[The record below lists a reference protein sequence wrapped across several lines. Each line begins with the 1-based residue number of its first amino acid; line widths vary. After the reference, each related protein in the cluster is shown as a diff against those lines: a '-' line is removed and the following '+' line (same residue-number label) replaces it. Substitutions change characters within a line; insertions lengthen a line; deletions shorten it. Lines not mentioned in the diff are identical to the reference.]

1 MLRFA
6 TFRDM
11 LPFAG
16 RLQDKGNA
24 MPKIT
29 RETLTLKT
37 INAARPTG
45 KLYRL
50 RDAAVPGLVL
60 RISAAGT
67 RAWAVMWGR
76 GQERI
81 IGNYPVMML
90 DGARDTARRELG
102 EVAEHG
108 APLAVI
114 KATMPEAAA
123 ETFGEFMA
131 LYKPHLEATAKAG
144 KATVDCI
151 HTQFGHLYRMPLAS
165 IGRATFDKFKASRLK
180 SGLHPS
186 TVNRDLDRLKAALS
200 KAVEWKLLAAN
211 PLLGMKRIKRDIE
224 DRVRYLSPKEERAL
238 RKALETR
245 EQRFKVRRLSG
256 IRWRVERGQEP
267 LPPLKGYADHLMPM
281 TLIALNT
288 GLRRGEITQLTWLDI
303 DLVKKILTVR
313 AGYAKSGKARHIPLN
328 SEALAV
334 LKQWKKQQPDGV
346 LFNLT
351 SVAKSWAQLTEKAAI
366 ADFRFHDLRHTF
378 ASKLVMA
385 GIDLNTVRELL
396 GHGDIKMTLRY
407 AHLAPEHKAAAVEKL
422 VVSLK

>member
-1 MLRFA
+1 
-6 TFRDM
+6 
-11 LPFAG
+11 
-16 RLQDKGNA
+16 

-37 INAARPTG
+37 IHAAKPTG

-60 RISAAGT
+60 RISPAGT
-67 RAWAVMWGR
+67 RAWAVTWGR

-81 IGNYPVMML
+81 IGNYPVMTL
-90 DGARDTARRELG
+90 DGARDAARRELG

-114 KATMPEAAA
+114 KAAKPDAVVK
-123 ETFGEFMA
+123 TFGDFMA
-131 LYKPHLEATAKAG
+131 LYQPHLEATAKAG
-144 KATVDCI
+144 KATVDCL
-151 HTQFGHLYRMPLAS
+151 HAQFGYLYREPLAS
-165 IGRATFDKFKASRLK
+165 IGRATFDRFKAGRLK
-180 SGLHPS
+180 AGRHPS

-200 KAVEWKLLAAN
+200 KAVEWNLLATN
-211 PLLGMKRIKRDIE
+211 PLLGMKRLKRDIE

-238 RKALETR
+238 RKALEAR
-245 EQRFKVRRLSG
+245 EQRFKARRLSG
-256 IRWRVERGQEP
+256 IQWRVERGQEP
-267 LPPLKGYADHLMPM
+267 LEPLTGYVDHLMPM
-281 TLIALNT
+281 TLMALNT
-288 GLRRGEITQLTWLDI
+288 GLRRGEITQLTWPDI
-303 DLVKKILTVR
+303 DLRKKILTVR

-334 LKQWKKQQPDGV
+334 LKQWKKQQPEGV

-351 SVAKSWAQLTEKAAI
+351 SVTKSWGKLTEHAGI

-422 VVSLK
+422 VASRK